1 MRLIESI
8 DTISTNSNQSIKKII
23 NKIINNYNIYANDE
37 DKHSN
42 NDFIKKLIKLKSN
55 YIINKYNNIDSIELK
70 KLNISTNN
78 ISWSFVILIIIF
90 TIILLE
96 PLII

>member
-1 MRLIESI
+1 MVSESSS
-8 DTISTNSNQSIKKII
+8 ISKSDKSKLI
-23 NKIINNYNIYANDE
+23 NKIINNYNLFASDE
-37 DKHSN
+37 NKHTI
-42 NDFIKKLIKLKSN
+42 NDFYKIIVKLKSN
-55 YIINKYNNIDSIELK
+55 FQSSKYNTMDSLTLK

-78 ISWSFVILIIIF
+78 VSWSFVILIIIF